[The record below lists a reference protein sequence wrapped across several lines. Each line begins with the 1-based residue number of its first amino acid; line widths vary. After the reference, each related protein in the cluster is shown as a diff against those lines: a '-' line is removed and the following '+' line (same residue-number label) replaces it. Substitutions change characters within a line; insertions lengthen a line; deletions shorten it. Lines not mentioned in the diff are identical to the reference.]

1 MKGCLWIEAS
11 LRVLLVILALGSEVR
26 GADLAPNA
34 NAVLEATTSAASQ
47 GLYFAKKEYQPRPLP
62 RYEPTRDK
70 LPAPISDENPDWV
83 RMYWKAWELAFRNFH
98 EPAPGSGYVSQFI
111 DAAFNDNAFLWDTA
125 FMTMFC
131 NYAHGL
137 VPGIESLDNFYAR
150 QHEDGE
156 ICREI
161 NRRTGQDYA
170 DWRNLEQKPL
180 FSRSG
185 WNVAQPGLPSDRNTA
200 VEYRGRTVPQPAP
213 VLTLDGL
220 NHPILAW
227 AELESLRVTGDRER
241 IAAVYPP
248 LVRYHAAL
256 EKYLRQGNGL
266 YMTDWASMDNSPR
279 NPFLRGGGCAVDTS
293 SQMVLFARNLA
304 NMAEL
309 LGKTGEAT
317 RWKREADALAR
328 LVNQLMWDPDRRF
341 YFDLTLDGSRAPVK
355 TVAAFW
361 TLIAGV
367 ARPEHARA
375 LIAHLNDPKTF
386 KRTHR
391 IPTLAADEPGYDPQ
405 GGYWRGAV
413 WAPTTTMVV
422 RGLEEY
428 GHRELAAEVALNH
441 LDLMN
446 RVFQETGTIWENY
459 APDAALPGRPGKKD
473 FVGWSGL
480 GPILFLIEYGIGLKP
495 DAARNELAWEVR
507 SAQRVGCERYRF
519 NGHLVSLIL
528 EPLARDAPQRK
539 LSVESDGPFT
549 LVLQRSGHRTT
560 YTVTRGRREFLW
572 PGE

>member
-1 MKGCLWIEAS
+1 MKTRLWTGFL
-11 LRVLLVILALGSEVR
+11 LRILLPILAVGSELR
-26 GADLAPNA
+26 GADLPPGA
-34 NAVLEATTSAASQ
+34 NAAVEATAGAATQ
-47 GLYFAKKEYQPRPLP
+47 GLYFARKQYQPQPLP
-62 RYEPTRDK
+62 RYESTRDK
-70 LPAPISDENPDWV
+70 LPAPVHDENPDWV

-98 EPAPGSGYVSQFI
+98 EPAPGSGLVSQFI
-111 DAAFNDNAFLWDTA
+111 DAAFNDNIFLWDTA

-131 NYAHGL
+131 NYGHGL
-137 VPGIESLDNFYAR
+137 VPGIGSLDNFYAR

-161 NRRTGQDYA
+161 NRLTGKDYA
-170 DWRNLEQKPL
+170 DWRNPDRRPL

-185 WNVAQPGLPSDRNTA
+185 WNVAQPGLPGDRNTP
-200 VEYRGRTVPQPAP
+200 VEYRGRTAPQPAP
-213 VLTLDGL
+213 VLTLDAL

-256 EKYLRQGNGL
+256 ERHLRQGNGL

-293 SQMVLFARNLA
+293 SQMVLSARNLA
-304 NMAEL
+304 TMAEL
-309 LGKTGEAT
+309 LGKTADAT
-317 RWKREADALAR
+317 RWEREADALAT
-328 LVNQLMWDPDRRF
+328 LINQQMWDPDRRF
-341 YFDLTLDGSRAPVK
+341 YFDLKLDGSRAPVK
-355 TVAAFW
+355 TIAAFW

-367 ARPEHARA
+367 AQPEQARA
-375 LIAHLNDPKTF
+375 LVAHLNDPRTF
-386 KRTHR
+386 RRAHR

-422 RGLEEY
+422 RGLEQY

-441 LDLMN
+441 LDQAG
-446 RVFQETGTIWENY
+446 RVFKETGTFWENY

-480 GPILFLIEYGIGLKP
+480 GPILFLIEFGIGLKP
-495 DAARNELAWEVR
+495 DAARNELVWEMR
-507 SAQRVGCERYRF
+507 SAHRVGCERYRF
-519 NGHLVSLIL
+519 NGHLVSLTC
-528 EPLARDAPQRK
+528 EPLAGDNRRRK
-539 LSVESDGPFT
+539 LSVESDGSFT
-549 LVLQRSGHRTT
+549 LILQRSGQRTT
-560 YTVTRGRREFLW
+560 HAVARGRQEFLMPW
-572 PGE
+572 E